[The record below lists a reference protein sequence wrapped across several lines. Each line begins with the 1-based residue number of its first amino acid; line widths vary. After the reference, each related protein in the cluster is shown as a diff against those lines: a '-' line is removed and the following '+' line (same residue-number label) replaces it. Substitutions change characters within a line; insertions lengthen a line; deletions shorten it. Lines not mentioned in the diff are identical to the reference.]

1 MSTPTLTPDD
11 AAALLR
17 DLAATAAPA
26 TKCPQDMASR
36 VLARRRRTRVRR
48 RLVVAGALTLVAGS
62 LAAGTWVGHSRYFG
76 YYEPSATMAPTI
88 NAGDTAVL
96 DKTLTPQRDDLVLVT
111 VTADGAPFDAL
122 KRVIGLPGDTVAC
135 PATPEGSCDGVEV
148 NGIRID
154 DAYLAALTTKPFP
167 ATKVPA
173 DRLFLL
179 GDNRAES
186 SDSRNWQPLPP
197 TPIKGVVV
205 EIRRPGQ
212 APEAVPGAPA
222 HERPGNNLIDPLGP
236 VPPASVQSVAPTP

>member
-17 DLAATAAPA
+17 DLAEAAAPA
-26 TKCPQDMASR
+26 TKCPPDMASR

-48 RLVVAGALTLVAGS
+48 RLVMVGALTLVAGT
-62 LAAGTWVGHSRYFG
+62 LAAGTWIGHSRYFG
-76 YYEPSATMAPTI
+76 YYEPSGGMAPTI
-88 NAGDTAVL
+88 NIGDTAVL

-111 VTADGAPFDAL
+111 VTADGTTFDTL

-135 PATPEGSCDGVEV
+135 PATPQGTCDGVEV
-148 NGIRID
+148 NGVRITD
-154 DAYLAALTTKPFP
+154 PYLAALTTAPFP
-167 ATKVPA
+167 ATKVPV

-186 SDSRNWQPLPP
+186 SDSRNWQPLPQ
-197 TPIKGVVV
+197 TPMKGVVV
-205 EIRRPGQ
+205 EIRRPDQ

-222 HERPGNNLIDPLGP
+222 HERPGNSLIDPLGP
-236 VPPASVQSVAPTP
+236 VPPASVRTVSPSP